1 MNEHTLK
8 VEFVLPEYD
17 ERTSA
22 AQRPSDLE
30 SQDEE
35 EVSYEDEEGD
45 ELLRSM

>member
-30 SQDEE
+30 SQDVE
-35 EVSYEDEEGD
+35 EVS
-45 ELLRSM
+45 